1 MNSQKVSPKSRSSS
15 FWTVASSF
23 SFRHPISPW
32 GDFQLTPQGTKPLD
46 ETFLKLKDATEI
58 LQYLTPLPSH
68 RAHDPPPWGQQAFKD
83 CTYRTALKGQRQ
95 RQKWIRR
102 TWTKGTATRW
112 LAVSHMTMTS
122 GPFVLPTSQA
132 SASSKGPRES
142 GALVDITSATRKV
155 AIRQSRITFAT
166 TQTEGAW
173 KTFHKCK
180 TQMFHYLWK
189 FLRGEGPYRLRRQ
202 VFQF

>member
-1 MNSQKVSPKSRSSS
+1 VNSQKVSPKSRSSS

-68 RAHDPPPWGQQAFKD
+68 RAHDPPPSGDNRPSKIA
-83 CTYRTALKGQRQ
+83 RTEQ
-95 RQKWIRR
+95 
-102 TWTKGTATRW
+102 
-112 LAVSHMTMTS
+112 
-122 GPFVLPTSQA
+122 P
-132 SASSKGPRES
+132 SKGKGKGKGGSGGPGPRAQLPDGCVTHDDDKRPPCFAYQSGKCKFKGPPARES

-155 AIRQSRITFAT
+155 AIGQNRTTCAT
-166 TQTEGAW
+166 TQTEGAR
-173 KTFHKCK
+173 KAFHQC
-180 TQMFHYLWK
+180 
-189 FLRGEGPYRLRRQ
+189 
-202 VFQF
+202 